1 MKNVALKAALAA
13 MGVSYCD
20 EKELTTIIE
29 VLEKEHG
36 IIFYKPEVAL
46 SDIKD
51 VIKQMSE
58 SANDVKIVFEPIA
71 KKHPKRKWVVP
82 KKIGK
87 PQKRKG
93 RF

>member
-1 MKNVALKAALAA
+1 MALAA
-13 MGVSYCD
+13 MGVISYCD

-29 VLEKEHG
+29 VLEKEYG
-36 IIFYKPEVAL
+36 ITFYKPEVAL

-71 KKHPKRKWVVP
+71 KKQPKCKWVVP

>member
-1 MKNVALKAALAA
+1 MKNRLKMALVA
-13 MGVSYCD
+13 MGVVCQDD
-20 EKELTTIIE
+20 ELSEVVVVD
-29 VLEKEHG
+29 VLEKEYG
-36 IIFYKPEVAL
+36 ITFYKPEVAL

-58 SANDVKIVFEPIA
+58 SVDDVKIVFEPIS
-71 KKHPKRKWVVP
+71 KKQPRRRWNVP

>member
-1 MKNVALKAALAA
+1 MALAA
-13 MGVSYCD
+13 MGVVCHDD
-20 EKELTTIIE
+20 EISKVVD
-29 VLEKEHG
+29 VLEKEYG
-36 IIFYKPEVAL
+36 ITFYKLEVPPP
-46 SDIKD
+46 DIKE

-58 SANDVKIVFEPIA
+58 SADDVKIVFEPIA
-71 KKHPKRKWVVP
+71 KKQPKRKWVVP